1 MARFINDDAKVRVG
15 GRNAVKIGISELQ
28 EKIWKHLCK
37 THSDMDEE
45 DPNVVPT
52 DADAYSPLLD
62 TYDDEKMAKDIKFE
76 NYVENSIVDEKSIGA
91 KYTGKSLLGFHT
103 LDNGLTFF
111 GIMGGSDWSWAMFSI
126 FYYDGKRIRAY
137 TPIRG
142 NMVNTDWKSA
152 LGLEGEY
159 GDVDED
165 EVQKKYEKLGIYSAP
180 ADSDSI
186 GTAIFGRDPVEDESW
201 EEMYLKKYGLTP
213 DTVSYNFDAM
223 LEEIKARITIS

>member
-1 MARFINDDAKVRVG
+1 MARFINDDAKVRTG
-15 GRNAVKIGISELQ
+15 GRNAVKLGIAELQ

-52 DADAYSPLLD
+52 DANAYMPLLD
-62 TYDDEKMAKDIKFE
+62 TYDDEKMEKDIKFA
-76 NYVENSIVDEKSIGA
+76 NYVENCIVDKKYIGA
-91 KYTGKSLLGFHT
+91 KYTGDSLLGFHT

-142 NMVNTDWKSA
+142 NMVNTDFKSA

-159 GDVDED
+159 DDTDE
-165 EVQKKYEKLGIYSAP
+165 EKVQEKYEKLGIYSEP
-180 ADSDSI
+180 SDSDSV
-186 GTAIFGRDPVEDESW
+186 GAQIFGRDPEDESW
-201 EEMYLKKYGLTP
+201 EEMYLKKYDLTP

-223 LEEIKARITIS
+223 LEEIKARIIVS